1 MRPNS
6 ASTGKLQLRKNGT
19 VTCPSCKAVISPDL
33 TANLLPKHDDIRRG
47 HLCLESNREFI
58 FNPWT
63 PPKRKKRDNRL
74 DLLKAPDSVLTDE
87 ERAMKKRILA
97 NVEKY
102 KIRDPETRRHE
113 YEQNQAKR
121 DPEKRAAIRRAEA
134 RERRREE
141 AAERRREARLTDSYA
156 LYAHDSFGQ
165 SDDGFEPHKRMRG
178 FRGGL
183 PGMGKRR

>member
-121 DPEKRAAIRRAEA
+121 DPEKRAAIR
-134 RERRREE
+134 
-141 AAERRREARLTDSYA
+141 LS
-156 LYAHDSFGQ
+156 LIHIS
-165 SDDGFEPHKRMRG
+165 EPTR
-178 FRGGL
+178 
-183 PGMGKRR
+183 PY

>member
-1 MRPNS
+1 MGSTSP
-6 ASTGKLQLRKNGT
+6 STGKLQLRKDGT
-19 VTCPSCKAVISPDL
+19 VKCPSCKTVVSPDL
-33 TANLLPKHDDIRRG
+33 SSNLLPKHNDVNRG

-58 FNPWT
+58 FNPWV

-74 DLLKAPDSVLTDE
+74 ALLKAPDSVLTDE
-87 ERAMKKRILA
+87 ERARKKRILA

-102 KIRDPETRRHE
+102 KIRDPETRRYHYKQE
-113 YEQNQAKR
+113 QAKK
-121 DPEKRAAIRRAEA
+121 DSEKRAAIKRAEA

-141 AAERRREARLTDSYA
+141 AAERRREARLSDSYA

-165 SDDGFEPHKRMRG
+165 SDDGFEPHERMRG

>member
-1 MRPNS
+1 MRANS
-6 ASTGKLQLRKNGT
+6 ASTGKLQLRKDGT
-19 VTCPSCKAVISPDL
+19 VTCPSCKTVVSPDL

-58 FNPWT
+58 FNPWA
-63 PPKRKKRDNRL
+63 PPKKQQHRL
-74 DLLKAPDSVLTDE
+74 DLLKAPDSVFTDE

-102 KIRDPETRRHE
+102 KIRDPETRRYE

-121 DPEKRAAIRRAEA
+121 DPEKRAAIKRAEA

-165 SDDGFEPHKRMRG
+165 SDDGFEPHERMRG

>member
-58 FNPWT
+58 FTPWA
-63 PPKRKKRDNRL
+63 PPKKQQHHL

>member
-1 MRPNS
+1 MASRTQLLNRRPR
-6 ASTGKLQLRKNGT
+6 AGT
-19 VTCPSCKAVISPDL
+19 CWHKPRAGR
-33 TANLLPKHDDIRRG
+33 A
-47 HLCLESNREFI
+47 
-58 FNPWT
+58 
-63 PPKRKKRDNRL
+63 KKVKIVKIVRDS
-74 DLLKAPDSVLTDE
+74 KEWACQSVLTDE

-102 KIRDPETRRHE
+102 KIRDPETRRYE

-121 DPEKRAAIRRAEA
+121 DPEKRTAIKRAVA

-165 SDDGFEPHKRMRG
+165 SDDGFEPHERMRVKSRVVVYLP
-178 FRGGL
+178 FR
-183 PGMGKRR
+183 